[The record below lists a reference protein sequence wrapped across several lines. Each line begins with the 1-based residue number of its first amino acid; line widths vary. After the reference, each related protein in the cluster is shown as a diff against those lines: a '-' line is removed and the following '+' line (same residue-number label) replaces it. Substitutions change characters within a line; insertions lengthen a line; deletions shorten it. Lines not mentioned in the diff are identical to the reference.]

1 MLNGNIKRS
10 RHPLGIFCSDHFLGF
25 YNSHNATVQC
35 LYNQATL
42 ESYITSNIIKNLL
55 LKAQSSVQ
63 TCPSESKAQL
73 ISRVGLYKYTTRK
86 KTTSIHSQYQS
97 WLYTTHYFTWLYFSL
112 QWSHLSGNA
121 KNYSGSI
128 SLLYFLSILWIT
140 KFIVQKNFAQKRSCL
155 ECVMS
160 LHKSNKFHRNFY
172 ISPKVEK
179 ICLIIFFFHLPI

>member
-1 MLNGNIKRS
+1 MKFSEL
-10 RHPLGIFCSDHFLGF
+10 
-25 YNSHNATVQC
+25 
-35 LYNQATL
+35 QA
-42 ESYITSNIIKNLL
+42 S
-55 LKAQSSVQ
+55 Q
-63 TCPSESKAQL
+63 TCPSGSKAQL

-121 KNYSGSI
+121 KHYSGSI

-179 ICLIIFFFHLPI
+179 ICLIIFFFHLPIWWSIVVVRVSTNTSLLMLTSGPKTNTLQSQWRSLFSGI